1 MPLNLFHNKIMKAY
15 RFTILLILSITLGS
29 VCGVVWGKET
39 QWMKPF
45 GDIFL
50 NLMFTVVVPLV
61 FFSISSAVASIE
73 NGKRLGKIMASM
85 LTVFVITGVI
95 ASLIMIAGV
104 IVFPPAKGLVLEMK
118 APENAESFS
127 VSQQIVNALTV
138 SDFSMLLSKKNMLA
152 LIVFSVLTGWTVSH
166 TKEKG
171 KAFGEFLKS
180 GNEIFLQIIHYIM
193 YYAPVGLFA
202 YFAFLVGDLGPQL
215 LGSMAR
221 AMALF
226 YPLSVLYFFIAFSI
240 YAFWAGGKNGFNRFW
255 KYILPPSLV
264 ALATGSSM
272 ATIPSNLDAADKI
285 GTPKDISE
293 LVIPIGATIH
303 MEGSCLS
310 AILKIAV
317 LFGIF
322 GKDFADPYTILTAT
336 GVAILS
342 GTVMSGIPGGGFIGE
357 ILIVSL
363 FGFPPEALPVI
374 TAIGTLVDPT
384 ATMVNAIGDNVAG
397 MMVARIVEGK
407 NWMEKPLNG

>member
-1 MPLNLFHNKIMKAY
+1 MKAY
-15 RFTILLILSITLGS
+15 RFTIILLLSIILGS
-29 VCGVVWGKET
+29 LCGVIWRKDIL
-39 QWMKPF
+39 WLKPF

-61 FFSISSAVASIE
+61 FFSISSAVASID
-73 NGKRLGKIMASM
+73 NGRRLGKIMGGM
-85 LTVFVITGVI
+85 MTVFIITGI
-95 ASLIMIAGV
+95 FASLLMVAGV
-104 IVFPPAKGLVLEMK
+104 ILFPPAKGLVIEMK
-118 APENAESFS
+118 APESQESFS
-127 VSQQIVNALTV
+127 IGQQIVNALTV
-138 SDFSMLLSKKNMLA
+138 SDFPLLLSKKNMLA
-152 LIVFSVLTGWTVSH
+152 LIVFSILTGWAVSH

-171 KAFGEFLKS
+171 KDFGAFLKS

-193 YYAPVGLFA
+193 YYAPIGLFA
-202 YFAFLVGDLGPQL
+202 YFAYLVGDLGPQL

-226 YPLSVLYFFIAFSI
+226 YPLSVFYFFVAFSI
-240 YAFWAGGKNGFNRFW
+240 YAFWAGRRVGFKRFW
-255 KYILPPSLV
+255 KYIVPPSLV

-272 ATIPSNLDAADKI
+272 ATIPSNLEAADKI
-285 GTPKDISE
+285 GTPRDISE

-310 AILKIAV
+310 AILKIAI

-322 GKDFADPYTILTAT
+322 GKDFTDPYTILTAI
-336 GVAILS
+336 GVALLS

-357 ILIVSL
+357 ILIVTL
-363 FGFPPEALPVI
+363 YGFPPESLPVI
-374 TAIGTLVDPT
+374 TAVGTLVDPT

-407 NWMEKPLNG
+407 NWIEKASFQE